1 MIFRR
6 SHGGSFCK
14 YIQLKLN
21 RNSFLDKGIPCL
33 QDTWEIKIGEVLDL
47 IHEPNNEHDK
57 NAIAVIKDNDVAGHV
72 PWTLAST
79 KQGTGIIR
87 HFLTK
92 KGSKGQVQVVGFQAV
107 NRGGGY
113 GMEIPCVY
121 KFTGQPRNVDMLN
134 KLLDIPN
141 NRLVRKE
148 KERDLKRRAMEE
160 GNRNKKAK

>member
-1 MIFRR
+1 MAGPCANT
-6 SHGGSFCK
+6 SS
-14 YIQLKLN
+14 LN
-21 RNSFLDKGIPCL
+21 ETEIPSWIRGYHVY
-33 QDTWEIKIGEVLDL
+33 QDTWEIEIGEVLDL

-72 PWTLAST
+72 PWALAST
-79 KQGTGIIR
+79 KQETGIIR
-87 HFLTK
+87 HFFTK
-92 KGSKGQVQVVGFQAV
+92 KGSKGQVQVVGKAV

-113 GMEIPCVY
+113 GMEIPCAY

-141 NRLVRKE
+141 NRSVRKE

>member
-1 MIFRR
+1 MF
-6 SHGGSFCK
+6 
-14 YIQLKLN
+14 
-21 RNSFLDKGIPCL
+21 
-33 QDTWEIKIGEVLDL
+33 IKILGRLKFGEVLDL

-57 NAIAVIKDNDVAGHV
+57 TVIAMIKDNDVAGHV
-72 PWTLAST
+72 PWALAST
-79 KQGTGIIR
+79 KQGTGIVR
-87 HFLTK
+87 HFYTK
-92 KGSKGQVQVVGFQAV
+92 KGSKGQVQVVGKAV

-113 GMEIPCVY
+113 GMEIPCAY

-141 NRLVRKE
+141 DRSVRKE

>member
-1 MIFRR
+1 MF
-6 SHGGSFCK
+6 
-14 YIQLKLN
+14 
-21 RNSFLDKGIPCL
+21 
-33 QDTWEIKIGEVLDL
+33 IKILGRLKFGMVLDL

-57 NAIAVIKDNDVAGHV
+57 NAIAMIKDNDVAGHV
-72 PWTLAST
+72 PRALAST

-87 HFLTK
+87 RFLTN
-92 KGSKGQVQVVGFQAV
+92 KGSKGQVQVVGKAV

-113 GMEIPCVY
+113 GMEIPCAY

-141 NRLVRKE
+141 NRSVRKE